1 MLSATARAVLDLEG
15 GFWRY
20 QGAKE
25 AAVRDQLGLSAV
37 RYYQVLARLV
47 DDPAALA
54 YAPMT
59 VNRLRRSVR
68 EPRSR
73 RSVRAW

>member
-1 MLSATARAVLDLEG
+1 MNELDRAVLDLEG
-15 GFWRY
+15 RFWKY

-25 AAVRDQLGLSAV
+25 AAIRDQLGLSAV
-37 RYYQVLARLV
+37 RYYQVLARLI

-59 VNRLRRSVR
+59 VNRLRRAARASR
-68 EPRSR
+68 PR
-73 RSVRAW
+73 RSAPVG